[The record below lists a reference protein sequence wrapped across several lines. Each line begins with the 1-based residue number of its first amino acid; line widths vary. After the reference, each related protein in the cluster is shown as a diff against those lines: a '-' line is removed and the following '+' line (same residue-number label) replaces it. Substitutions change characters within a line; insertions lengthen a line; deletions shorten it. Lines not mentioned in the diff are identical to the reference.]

1 VLATHTPS
9 PRAPGRPTSAPP
21 RSPPAPVPPAPV
33 PPAPVSGLDRAAVEQ
48 VARVLRTAMAGPGT
62 DEAAIYSAFSGRNQT
77 QVDEVAAAYRRLF
90 DRDLQADLVDELTGD
105 ELRHLGVFGA
115 TAAETVERPSDP
127 ELATDLARA
136 VAEQLRA
143 AMDRLGTDE
152 EAVYAAL
159 TGRTEA
165 ERTAIREQYLAL
177 TGRELLADIRSEF
190 SGSELVRATMLFHQ
204 SRLQPEDEL
213 FLAMAGL
220 GTDEETVFRVIES
233 MAGDRPRI
241 ELLERNFHQ
250 KYSGEMGEL
259 MAALRSDLTTGE
271 YERVLRVLEPVLGDV
286 AFEDCNSAAVRAE
299 IRAFQPAAQ
308 AKVDHAIRVLEQGW
322 DGMSVTEKAVFRRF
336 YDPTNTGEIDADFV
350 ARVLHNFRLIKM
362 QFGHSLQ
369 VECETP
375 GGLCERSR
383 LYYTYGSDVHVCPYF
398 ASAPNTPAENTRK
411 ARDFVHELAHN
422 AMQAFDRPYYSASRG
437 AYRGRVTPNGPWGTG
452 IPVIGPLIRAI
463 SRSDTLYHPDAYSWF
478 AWNV

>member
-1 VLATHTPS
+1 M
-9 PRAPGRPTSAPP
+9 
-21 RSPPAPVPPAPV
+21 
-33 PPAPVSGLDRAAVEQ
+33 SGLDRAAVEQ
-48 VARVLRTAMAGPGT
+48 IARVLREAMAGPGT
-62 DEAAIYSAFSGRNQT
+62 DESAIYSAFSGRNQT
-77 QVDEVAAAYRRLF
+77 QIDEIAAAYRRLF
-90 DRDLQADLVDELTGD
+90 DRDLQADLIDELTSD
-105 ELRHLGVFGA
+105 ELLHLGIFGA
-115 TAAETVERPSDP
+115 MAAQTVERPTDP
-127 ELATDLARA
+127 DLSTNLARA
-136 VAEQLRA
+136 VAEQLKA
-143 AMDRLGTDE
+143 AIDRVGTDE

-159 TGRTEA
+159 TGRTDA
-165 ERTAIREQYLAL
+165 ERTMIREQYLTL

-204 SRLQPEDEL
+204 GRLQPEDEL

-220 GTDEETVFRVIES
+220 GTDEDTVFRVIES
-233 MAGDRPRI
+233 MAGDRPAI

-259 MAALRSDLTTGE
+259 MAALRSDLSTGE
-271 YERVLRVLEPVLGDV
+271 YQRVLQVLEPVLGDI

-322 DGMSVTEKAVFRRF
+322 DGMSVTQKAVFNRF
-336 YDPTNTGEIDADFV
+336 YDPSNTGEIDSDFV
-350 ARVLHNFRLIKM
+350 ARVLENFRLIKM

-369 VECETP
+369 VECESP
-375 GGLCERSR
+375 GGLCEGSR

-398 ASAPNTPAENTRK
+398 ATAPNTPAENTRK

-422 AMQAFDRPYYSASRG
+422 AMQAFDRPYYSGSRRSYASP
-437 AYRGRVTPNGPWGTG
+437 VTPSGPWGTG

-463 SRSDTLYHPDAYSWF
+463 ARSDTLYHPDAYSWF
-478 AWNV
+478 AWTV